1 MTVSKPC
8 SLKLIS
14 INIEM
19 WKHLDLVIPFVV
31 REAPDVVCIQ
41 ELLEDD
47 IPEFEKAFSGS
58 IHFAPMEKF
67 LTPNGLQVTGVGL
80 LSRLASRDISR
91 AYYIG
96 AEGRIIEYDMTS
108 EQTRHETESC
118 SVVFSTFDKDG
129 AGFKIGTT
137 HFTWSED
144 GQPNDYQRKNMRE
157 LLSVLET
164 SEEFVLTG
172 DFNAPRGGE
181 IFSMLADKYKDNV
194 PSHYTTSIDGN
205 LHRAGQLN
213 LMVDGIFST
222 QGYKVSNVEM
232 VRGLS
237 DHCALV
243 ARVSRDN

>member
-41 ELLEDD
+41 EPLEDD
-47 IPEFEKAFSGS
+47 IPKFEKAFSGS

-80 LSRLASRDISR
+80 LSRVAARDASR

-118 SVVFSTFDKDG
+118 SVVFSTFDKDD
-129 AGFKIGTT
+129 ASFKIGTT

-144 GQPNDYQRKNMRE
+144 GQPSDFQRTNMRK
-157 LLSVLET
+157 LLAILET

-172 DFNAPRGGE
+172 DFNAPRGLPGQGGE

-194 PSHYTTSIDGN
+194 PSHYTTS
-205 LHRAGQLN
+205 
-213 LMVDGIFST
+213 
-222 QGYKVSNVEM
+222 
-232 VRGLS
+232 
-237 DHCALV
+237 
-243 ARVSRDN
+243 